1 MLKVVVADDEARVC
15 QLILMLA
22 DWESLGM
29 EVAGT
34 ASNGLEALELV
45 ERIHPDILI
54 TDIRMPGCHGLELI
68 ERAKGKF
75 PQLEIV
81 IISGY
86 AHFEFAQ
93 TAIKF
98 GVGDYLLK
106 PIKRE
111 ELMATLAKLGQR
123 CRQRSQSAT
132 EMERLRQTNR
142 ENEDRLRLRLPL
154 DILNGRLTAAT
165 AEELWAA
172 YRFREEP
179 GLYQIALVKTD
190 DAAGD
195 HSPATVETIQD
206 KIAAVFQY
214 ELRPVCPELL
224 MAFQAGWGCC
234 LLHFAVGGQDDVRK
248 HLRSCLNQLLAQRSM
263 FGAVEFSL
271 ALGPAVSRIGE
282 LPACAQMARRAAAN
296 RLSEGTGRLLEGD
309 PKPSGLERDRV
320 LDQYR
325 RQIERGMAGL
335 DDALLDEALEQLGD
349 ACRAVPRVQGWEVL
363 ELVLGAGRVFLNRP
377 EIGDAGPLLQE
388 FETACDNCSQAE
400 QLFGCLGR
408 LQRGQLEAVRQRLH
422 NDATRPIRMA
432 KQYVQK
438 HYDQPITLEDVCE
451 VVGFSASYFS
461 TLFKKE
467 TGEGFA
473 RYLTRVRMER
483 AKELLQQT
491 NLPVSEVCTRVG
503 YSDLKHFT
511 QNFKKETN
519 LNPGQYR
526 KLYG

>member
-29 EVAGT
+29 EVAGV

-45 ERIHPDILI
+45 ERLHPDILI

-68 ERAKGKF
+68 ERTKGKV
-75 PQLEIV
+75 PQLEVV

-93 TAIKF
+93 AAIKH

-106 PIKRE
+106 PIKRD
-111 ELMATLAKLGQR
+111 ELMSTLEKLGQR
-123 CRQRSQSAT
+123 CRQRNQST
-132 EMERLRQTNR
+132 SEVEHLRQTNQ
-142 ENEDRLRLRLPL
+142 ENVDQLRLRLPL
-154 DILNGRLTAAT
+154 DILNQRLTAVT
-165 AEELWAA
+165 EEELWCA
-172 YRFREEP
+172 YRFRAGP
-179 GLYQIALVKTD
+179 GLYQIALLKIDTP
-190 DAAGD
+190 AGGF
-195 HSPATVETIQD
+195 SPATMSIIQD
-206 KIAAVFQY
+206 KTSAIFQR
-214 ELRPVCPELL
+214 ELRCVCEQPL

-234 LLHFAVGGQDDVRK
+234 LLRFAEGDQDVVRK

-271 ALGPAVSRIGE
+271 ALGPAVSRTAD
-282 LPACAQMARRAAAN
+282 LPGSAQTARRVAAN
-296 RLSEGTGRLLEGD
+296 RLTEGTGRMLEGT
-309 PKPSGLERDRV
+309 PRPSGLDRDRV
-320 LDQYR
+320 LEQYR
-325 RQIERGMAGL
+325 HHMERGLERM
-335 DDALLDEALEQLGD
+335 DAQLLDEAAAYLLQVS
-349 ACRAVPRVQGWEVL
+349 RSNPHIQGWELL
-363 ELVLGAGRVFLNRP
+363 ELAIGAGRLFFLRP
-377 EIGDAGPLLQE
+377 EIEERERLEQE
-388 FETACDNCSQAE
+388 FEAACDRCGRAE
-400 QLFGCLGR
+400 ELFQCLSR
-408 LQRGQLEAVRQRLH
+408 LQREQLEIVRQRRH
-422 NDATRPIRMA
+422 SDATRPIRMA
-432 KQYVQK
+432 KQYVQQ
-438 HYDQPITLEDVCE
+438 HYSQPITLEDVCE
-451 VVGFSASYFS
+451 VVGFSSSYFS
-461 TLFKKE
+461 ALFKKE

-473 RYLTRVRMER
+473 KYLTRVRMER

-491 NLPVSEVCTRVG
+491 SLPVSEICAQVG

>member
-22 DWESLGM
+22 DWDSLEM
-29 EVAGT
+29 EVAGV

-45 ERIHPDILI
+45 ERLRPDILI

-68 ERAKGKF
+68 ERAKAEF

-81 IISGY
+81 IVSGY

-93 TAIKF
+93 TAIKH

-111 ELMATLAKLGQR
+111 ELMSTLEKLGRR
-123 CRQRSQSAT
+123 CRQRSQSAS
-132 EMERLRQTNR
+132 EVERLRQTNQ
-142 ENEDRLRLRLPL
+142 ENEDQLRQRLPL
-154 DILNGRLTAAT
+154 DILNQRLETVT
-165 AEELWAA
+165 EESLWET
-172 YRFREEP
+172 YRFQAKP
-179 GLYQIALVKTD
+179 GIYQIALLKLD
-190 DAAGD
+190 DPSGSF
-195 HSPATVETIQD
+195 SPATMGIIQD
-206 KIAAVFQY
+206 KTATIFQH
-214 ELRPVCPELL
+214 ELDSVCKGPL

-234 LLHFAVGGQDDVRK
+234 LLSFAAENQDAVRK
-248 HLRSCLNQLLAQRSM
+248 HLRSFLDQLLAQRSV

-271 ALGPAVSRIGE
+271 ALGPAVPRIGE
-282 LPACAQMARRAAAN
+282 LPASAQAARRIAAN
-296 RLSEGTGRLLEGD
+296 RLTEGTGRLLEGI
-309 PKPSGLERDRV
+309 PKSSGLDRDRV

-325 RQIERGMAGL
+325 RHMERGMEGL
-335 DDALLDEALEQLGD
+335 DAQLLDEAVEELIRVS
-349 ACRAVPRVQGWEVL
+349 RAVPHIQGWELL
-363 ELVLGAGRVFLNRP
+363 ELTAAAGRMFLLRP
-377 EIGDAGPLLQE
+377 EIEGRERLGQE
-388 FETACDNCSQAE
+388 FEAACDCCGQKSE
-400 QLFGCLGR
+400 LFQCLR
-408 LQRGQLEAVRQRLH
+408 HLQREQLEAVCQRRH
-422 NDATRPIRMA
+422 NDAIRPIRMA
-432 KQYVQK
+432 KQYIQQ
-438 HYDQPITLEDVCE
+438 HYSQPITLEDVSE
-451 VVGFSASYFS
+451 AVGFSSSYFS
-461 TLFKKE
+461 ALFKKE

-473 RYLTRVRMER
+473 KYLTRVRMER

-491 NLPVSEVCTRVG
+491 GLPVSEICTQVG

>member
-22 DWESLGM
+22 DWERLGM
-29 EVAGT
+29 EVVGT

-45 ERIHPDILI
+45 ERLQPDILI

-68 ERAKGKF
+68 ERAKGEF

-93 TAIKF
+93 TAIKH

-111 ELMATLAKLGQR
+111 ELMATLEKLGQR
-123 CRQRSQSAT
+123 CRQRSQSAS
-132 EMERLRQTNR
+132 EVERLRQTNQ
-142 ENEDRLRLRLPL
+142 ENEDQLRQRLPL
-154 DILNGRLTAAT
+154 DILNQRLEAVT
-165 AEELWAA
+165 EEGLWET
-172 YRFREEP
+172 YRFRARP
-179 GLYQIALVKTD
+179 GLYQVALLKID
-190 DAAGD
+190 DPSGSF
-195 HSPATVETIQD
+195 SPATMGIIQEKTATI
-206 KIAAVFQY
+206 FQN
-214 ELRPVCPELL
+214 ELRGVCREPL
-224 MAFQAGWGCC
+224 MAFQGSWGCC
-234 LLHFAVGGQDDVRK
+234 LLGFAPEEQNAVRK
-248 HLRSCLNQLLAQRSM
+248 HLRSCLDQVLAQRSV

-271 ALGPAVSRIGE
+271 ALGPAAGGVGE
-282 LPACAQMARRAAAN
+282 LPACAQTARRAAAN
-296 RLSEGTGRLLEGD
+296 RLTEGTGRLLEGI
-309 PKPSGLERDRV
+309 PKPSGLDRDRV

-325 RQIERGMAGL
+325 RQVERGMEGL
-335 DDALLDEALEQLGD
+335 DARVLDEAVEELAQT
-349 ACRAVPRVQGWEVL
+349 ARSVPPMQGWELL
-363 ELVLGAGRVFLNRP
+363 ELVTSAGRLFLLRP
-377 EIGDAGPLLQE
+377 EIEGRERLGQK
-388 FETACDNCSQAE
+388 FEEACDRCGRGAE
-400 QLFGCLGR
+400 LFECLRR
-408 LQRGQLEAVRQRLH
+408 LQREQLEGVCQRRH
-422 NDATRPIRMA
+422 NDAIRPIRVA
-432 KQYVQK
+432 KQYVQQ
-438 HYDQPITLEDVCE
+438 HYSQPITLEDVCE
-451 VVGFSASYFS
+451 EVGFSSSYFS
-461 TLFKKE
+461 ALFKKE

-473 RYLTRVRMER
+473 KYLTRVRMER

-491 NLPVSEVCTRVG
+491 SLPVSEICARVG

>member
-22 DWESLGM
+22 DWAGLGM
-29 EVAGT
+29 EVVGT

-45 ERIHPDILI
+45 ERLHPDILI

-93 TAIKF
+93 TAIKH

-111 ELMATLAKLGQR
+111 ELMATLEKLGQR
-123 CRQRSQSAT
+123 CRRRGQSAA
-132 EMERLRQTNR
+132 EMERLRQANQ
-142 ENEDRLRLRLPL
+142 ENEDQLRLRLPL
-154 DILNGRLTAAT
+154 DILNQRLDTIT
-165 AEELWAA
+165 EDTLWET
-172 YRFREEP
+172 YRFRAGP
-179 GLYQIALVKTD
+179 GLYQIALLKID
-190 DAAGD
+190 GPSGSF
-195 HSPATVETIQD
+195 SPATLGIIQD
-206 KIAAVFQY
+206 KTATIFRH
-214 ELRPVCPELL
+214 ELRGVCEELL
-224 MAFQAGWGCC
+224 MAFQADWGCC
-234 LLHFAVGGQDDVRK
+234 LLSFAAQEQDTVRK
-248 HLRSCLNQLLAQRSM
+248 HLRSCLNQLLAQRSV

-282 LPACAQMARRAAAN
+282 LPASARTARRAAAN
-296 RLSEGTGRLLEGD
+296 RLTEGTGRLLEGN
-309 PKPSGLERDRV
+309 PKPAEWDRDRV
-320 LDQYR
+320 LEQYR
-325 RQIERGMAGL
+325 RQMERGLEGL
-335 DDALLDEALEQLGD
+335 DGRLLDG
-349 ACRAVPRVQGWEVL
+349 AVEGLAQTGRSVPHVQGWELL
-363 ELVLGAGRVFLNRP
+363 ELVVSAGRLFLLRP
-377 EIGDAGPLLQE
+377 EIEDRERLGQE
-388 FETACDNCSQAE
+388 FEAACSRCGQTE
-400 QLFGCLGR
+400 ELFQCLGR
-408 LQRGQLEAVRQRLH
+408 LQQEQLEAVCQRRH
-422 NDATRPIRMA
+422 SDAIRPIRMA
-432 KQYVQK
+432 KQYVQE
-438 HYDQPITLEDVCE
+438 HYSQPITLESVCE
-451 VVGFSASYFS
+451 VAGFSPSYFS
-461 TLFKKE
+461 ALFKKE

-473 RYLTRVRMER
+473 KYLTRVRMEK

-491 NLPVSEVCTRVG
+491 NLPVSEICAQVG

>member
-29 EVAGT
+29 EVVGT

-45 ERIHPDILI
+45 ERLHPDILI

-68 ERAKGKF
+68 ERAKGEF

-93 TAIKF
+93 TAIKH

-111 ELMATLAKLGQR
+111 ELMATLEKLGQR
-123 CRQRSQSAT
+123 CRQRSQSAS
-132 EMERLRQTNR
+132 EVERLRQTNQ
-142 ENEDRLRLRLPL
+142 ENEDQLRQRLPL
-154 DILNGRLTAAT
+154 DILNQRLEAVT
-165 AEELWAA
+165 EEGLWET
-172 YRFREEP
+172 YRFRAGR
-179 GLYQIALVKTD
+179 GLYQVALLKID
-190 DAAGD
+190 DPSGSF
-195 HSPATVETIQD
+195 SPATMDIIQD
-206 KIAAVFQY
+206 KTATIFQN
-214 ELRPVCPELL
+214 EMRGVCEEWL
-224 MAFQAGWGCC
+224 MSFQAGWGCC
-234 LLHFAVGGQDDVRK
+234 LLSFAAEGQNAVRK
-248 HLRSCLNQLLAQRSM
+248 HLRSCLNQLLAQRSV

-271 ALGPAVSRIGE
+271 ALGPAAAGIGA
-282 LPACAQMARRAAAN
+282 LPACAQTARRVAAN
-296 RLSEGTGRLLEGD
+296 RLTEGTGRLLEGI
-309 PKPSGLERDRV
+309 PKPSGLDRDRV

-325 RQIERGMAGL
+325 RQMERGMDGL
-335 DDALLDEALEQLGD
+335 DAQLLDEAVEELLR
-349 ACRAVPRVQGWEVL
+349 ASRAVPHIQGWELL
-363 ELVLGAGRVFLNRP
+363 ELTVAAGRMFLLRP
-377 EIGDAGPLLQE
+377 EIEGRERLGQE
-388 FETACDNCSQAE
+388 FEAACDRCGRKPE
-400 QLFGCLGR
+400 LFQCLDR
-408 LQRGQLEAVRQRLH
+408 LQREQLEAVCRRRH
-422 NDATRPIRMA
+422 NDAIRPIRMA
-432 KQYVQK
+432 KQYVQQ
-438 HYDQPITLEDVCE
+438 HYSQPITLEDVCE
-451 VVGFSASYFS
+451 VVGFSSSYFS
-461 TLFKKE
+461 ALFKKE

-473 RYLTRVRMER
+473 KYLTRVRMER
-483 AKELLQQT
+483 ARELLQQT
-491 NLPVSEVCTRVG
+491 SLPVSEICARVG